1 MTRAA
6 KLCLLGAVFTLCG
19 AAAAFRGVL
28 EHRWGSTPPTEL
40 YHVVSQQ
47 LAAFRADDYSRAYH
61 EVSLGF
67 QEKFNL
73 EAFADLARTDY
84 PSLLRA
90 TRVEFGQTRFHGRNA
105 FLSAYFIMPEGDIV
119 PCVYNLIREDDAWKI
134 DSVRVLPRWPANRR
148 LGGVRA

>member
-1 MTRAA
+1 MSRAA
-6 KLCLLGAVFTLCG
+6 KLCLLGVVFGVCVAAAVFQRT
-19 AAAAFRGVL
+19 FER
-28 EHRWGSTPPTEL
+28 RWQTTPPGEL

-47 LAAFRADDYSRAYH
+47 LAAFRADDYSGAYR

-67 QEKFNL
+67 QEKFDL

-90 TRVEFGQTRFHGRNA
+90 TRVEFGQTKFRGRNA

-119 PCVYNLIREDDAWKI
+119 PCVYSLVHEDDSWKI
-134 DSVRVLPRWPANRR
+134 DGVRVLPRWPANRR
-148 LGGVRA
+148 LGGLRT